1 MIFVNLLYWLT
12 KETKKMNKFN
22 QARQKQRSDEE
33 QAEMFADTMDMIAR
47 ERAVLRLFDG
57 NKSLQ
62 VHNLSHAVNI
72 INQQLGHEYD
82 NMLMNTSTEE
92 LHILH
97 DGIKVLIYLWQYQNG
112 NSIDLRTELHHPE
125 NFSDY
130 QDYIKHLLRLS
141 KLETTIKVLGN
152 FKK

>member
-22 QARQKQRSDEE
+22 QVRKQKNADDE

-47 ERAVLRLFDG
+47 ERAVLRLFNG

-62 VHNLSHAVNI
+62 VHNLSHAVNL
-72 INQQLGHEYD
+72 INEQLGHEYD
-82 NMLMNTSTEE
+82 NMIMNTSTEE

-97 DGIKVLIYLWQYQNG
+97 DGIKTLIHGWQHSNE
-112 NSIDLRTELHHPE
+112 IDTELAKELQNPQ

-141 KLETTIKVLGN
+141 KLETTIKALAN
-152 FKK
+152 FKN

>member
-1 MIFVNLLYWLT
+1 
-12 KETKKMNKFN
+12 MNKFN

-62 VHNLSHAVNI
+62 VHNLSHAVSL
-72 INQQLGHEYD
+72 INKHLEYEYD
-82 NMLMNTSTEE
+82 DMIMNTSTEE
-92 LHILH
+92 MHVLH
-97 DGIKVLIYLWQYQNG
+97 DGIKTLIHGWQ
-112 NSIDLRTELHHPE
+112 NSNEIDTELVEELQNPQ

-141 KLETTIKVLGN
+141 KLETTIKALAN
-152 FKK
+152 FKN

>member
-1 MIFVNLLYWLT
+1 
-12 KETKKMNKFN
+12 MNKFN
-22 QARQKQRSDEE
+22 QVRKQKNADDK

-47 ERAVLRLFDG
+47 ERAVLRLFSG

-62 VHNLSHAVNI
+62 VHNLSHAVSL
-72 INQQLGHEYD
+72 INKQLEHEYD
-82 NMLMNTSTEE
+82 NMMKNTASEE

-97 DGIKVLIYLWQYQNG
+97 DGIKILIYLWEYQND

-125 NFSDY
+125 NYSDY
-130 QDYIKHLLRLS
+130 QDYIEHLLRLS

-152 FKK
+152 FKQ

>member
-72 INQQLGHEYD
+72 INKQLGHEYD

-97 DGIKVLIYLWQYQNG
+97 DGIKVLIYLWQYQND

-141 KLETTIKVLGN
+141 KLETTIKALAN
-152 FKK
+152 FKN

>member
-1 MIFVNLLYWLT
+1 
-12 KETKKMNKFN
+12 MNKFN
-22 QARQKQRSDEE
+22 QVRKQKNADDE

-62 VHNLSHAVNI
+62 VHNLSHAVSL
-72 INQQLGHEYD
+72 INEQLGHEYD
-82 NMLMNTSTEE
+82 DMIMNTSTEE
-92 LHILH
+92 MQELH
-97 DGIKVLIYLWQYQNG
+97 DGIKVLIYLWQYQND

-125 NFSDY
+125 SFSDY

-141 KLETTIKVLGN
+141 KLETIIKALAN
-152 FKK
+152 FKQ

>member
-1 MIFVNLLYWLT
+1 MDKF
-12 KETKKMNKFN
+12 KKAKLNKN
-22 QARQKQRSDEE
+22 ADDE

-82 NMLMNTSTEE
+82 NMIMNTSTEE
-92 LHILH
+92 MHVLH
-97 DGIKVLIYLWQYQNG
+97 DGIKTLIHDWQ
-112 NSIDLRTELHHPE
+112 NSNEIDTELAEELQNPQ

-152 FKK
+152 F

>member
-1 MIFVNLLYWLT
+1 
-12 KETKKMNKFN
+12 MNKFN
-22 QARQKQRSDEE
+22 QVRKQKNADDE

-47 ERAVLRLFDG
+47 ERAVLRLFNG

-72 INQQLGHEYD
+72 INKQLGHEYD

-97 DGIKVLIYLWQYQNG
+97 DGIKVLIYLWQYQND

-141 KLETTIKVLGN
+141 KLETTIKALAN
-152 FKK
+152 FKN

>member
-22 QARQKQRSDEE
+22 QVRKQKNADDK

-47 ERAVLRLFDG
+47 ERAVLRLFSG

-62 VHNLSHAVNI
+62 VHNLSHAVSL
-72 INQQLGHEYD
+72 INKQLEHEYD
-82 NMLMNTSTEE
+82 NMMKNTASEE

-97 DGIKVLIYLWQYQNG
+97 DGIKILIYLWEYQND

-125 NFSDY
+125 NYSDY

-141 KLETTIKVLGN
+141 KLETTIKVLAN
-152 FKK
+152 F

>member
-1 MIFVNLLYWLT
+1 
-12 KETKKMNKFN
+12 MNKF
-22 QARQKQRSDEE
+22 RQVRKQKNADDE

-47 ERAVLRLFDG
+47 ERAVLKLYDG
-57 NKSLQ
+57 KQSMQ

-72 INQQLGHEYD
+72 INQQLGHESD
-82 NMLMNTSTEE
+82 NMMMNTSTEE
-92 LHILH
+92 MIILH
-97 DGIKVLIYLWQYQNG
+97 DGIKTLIHGWQHSNEI
-112 NSIDLRTELHHPE
+112 NTELAKELQNPQ

-130 QDYIKHLLRLS
+130 QDYIKYLVRLS

>member
-1 MIFVNLLYWLT
+1 
-12 KETKKMNKFN
+12 MNKFN
-22 QARQKQRSDEE
+22 QVRKQKNADDK

-47 ERAVLRLFDG
+47 ERAVLRLFSG

-62 VHNLSHAVNI
+62 VHNLSHAVSL
-72 INQQLGHEYD
+72 INKQLEHEYD
-82 NMLMNTSTEE
+82 NMMKNTASEE

-97 DGIKVLIYLWQYQNG
+97 DGIKILIYLWEYQND

-125 NFSDY
+125 NYSDY

-141 KLETTIKVLGN
+141 KLETTIKALAN
-152 FKK
+152 FKN

>member
-1 MIFVNLLYWLT
+1 
-12 KETKKMNKFN
+12 MNKFN
-22 QARQKQRSDEE
+22 QVRKQKNADDE

-47 ERAVLRLFDG
+47 ERVVLRLFDG
-57 NKSLQ
+57 NKSFQ
-62 VHNLSHAVNI
+62 VHNLSHAVNL
-72 INQQLGHEYD
+72 INEQLGHEYD

-97 DGIKVLIYLWQYQNG
+97 DGIKTLIHGWHHSNE
-112 NSIDLRTELHHPE
+112 IDTELVKELQNPQ

-141 KLETTIKVLGN
+141 KLETTIKALAN
-152 FKK
+152 FKN

>member
-1 MIFVNLLYWLT
+1 
-12 KETKKMNKFN
+12 MNKF
-22 QARQKQRSDEE
+22 RQVRKQKNADDE

-47 ERAVLRLFDG
+47 ERAVLKLYDG
-57 NKSLQ
+57 KQSMQ

-82 NMLMNTSTEE
+82 NMMMNTSTEE

-97 DGIKVLIYLWQYQNG
+97 DGIKTLIHGWQHSNE
-112 NSIDLRTELHHPE
+112 IDTELVKELQNPQ

-130 QDYIKHLLRLS
+130 QDYIKYLVRLS

>member
-1 MIFVNLLYWLT
+1 
-12 KETKKMNKFN
+12 MNKFN
-22 QARQKQRSDEE
+22 QVRKQKNADDK

-47 ERAVLRLFDG
+47 ERAVLRLFSG

-62 VHNLSHAVNI
+62 VHNLSHAVSL
-72 INQQLGHEYD
+72 INKQLEHEYD
-82 NMLMNTSTEE
+82 NMMKNTASEE

-97 DGIKVLIYLWQYQNG
+97 DGIKILIYLWEYQND

-125 NFSDY
+125 NYSDY
-130 QDYIKHLLRLS
+130 QDYIKHLVRLS

-152 FKK
+152 FKQ

>member
-1 MIFVNLLYWLT
+1 
-12 KETKKMNKFN
+12 MNKFN
-22 QARQKQRSDEE
+22 QARQKKRSDEE

-47 ERAVLRLFDG
+47 ERAVLRLFSG

-62 VHNLSHAVNI
+62 VHNLSHAVSL
-72 INQQLGHEYD
+72 INKQLEHEYD
-82 NMLMNTSTEE
+82 NMMKNTASEE

-97 DGIKVLIYLWQYQNG
+97 DGIKILIYLWEYQND
-112 NSIDLRTELHHPE
+112 NSIYLRTELHHPE

>member
-1 MIFVNLLYWLT
+1 MDKFKQAKL
-12 KETKKMNKFN
+12 NKN
-22 QARQKQRSDEE
+22 ADDE

-47 ERAVLRLFDG
+47 ERAVLRLFSG

-62 VHNLSHAVNI
+62 VHNLSHAVSL
-72 INQQLGHEYD
+72 INKQLEHEYD
-82 NMLMNTSTEE
+82 NMMKNTASEE

-97 DGIKVLIYLWQYQNG
+97 DGIKILIYLWEYQND

-125 NFSDY
+125 NYSDY

-152 FKK
+152 FKQ

>member
-1 MIFVNLLYWLT
+1 
-12 KETKKMNKFN
+12 MNKFN

-62 VHNLSHAVNI
+62 VHNLSHAINI

-97 DGIKVLIYLWQYQNG
+97 DGIKTLIHGWQHSNE
-112 NSIDLRTELHHPE
+112 IDTELVKELQNPQ

-141 KLETTIKVLGN
+141 KLETTIKALAN
-152 FKK
+152 FKN

>member
-1 MIFVNLLYWLT
+1 
-12 KETKKMNKFN
+12 MNKFN
-22 QARQKQRSDEE
+22 QVRKQKNADDK

-47 ERAVLRLFDG
+47 ERAVLRLFSG

-62 VHNLSHAVNI
+62 VHNLSHAVSL
-72 INQQLGHEYD
+72 INKQLEHEYD
-82 NMLMNTSTEE
+82 NMMKNTASEE

-97 DGIKVLIYLWQYQNG
+97 DGIKILIYLWEYQND

-125 NFSDY
+125 NYSDY

>member
-1 MIFVNLLYWLT
+1 
-12 KETKKMNKFN
+12 MNKFN
-22 QARQKQRSDEE
+22 QVRKQKNADDE

-47 ERAVLRLFDG
+47 VRAVLRLFDG

-62 VHNLSHAVNI
+62 VHSLSHAINI

-82 NMLMNTSTEE
+82 NMIMNTSTEE

-97 DGIKVLIYLWQYQNG
+97 DGIKVLIYLWQYKNG

-125 NFSDY
+125 NYSDY
-130 QDYIKHLLRLS
+130 QDYIKHLVRLS
-141 KLETTIKVLGN
+141 KLETTIKALAN
-152 FKK
+152 FKN

>member
-1 MIFVNLLYWLT
+1 
-12 KETKKMNKFN
+12 MNKFN
-22 QARQKQRSDEE
+22 QVRKQKNADDD

-47 ERAVLRLFDG
+47 ERAVMKLYDG
-57 NKSLQ
+57 KQSMQ

-72 INQQLGHEYD
+72 INQQLVREYD
-82 NMLMNTSTEE
+82 NMIMNTSTEE
-92 LHILH
+92 MHILH
-97 DGIKVLIYLWQYQNG
+97 DGIKTLIHGWQHSNEIDTALAKELQN
-112 NSIDLRTELHHPE
+112 PQ

>member
-1 MIFVNLLYWLT
+1 
-12 KETKKMNKFN
+12 MNKFN
-22 QARQKQRSDEE
+22 QVRKQKNADDK

-47 ERAVLRLFDG
+47 ERAVLRLFSG

-62 VHNLSHAVNI
+62 VHNLSHAVSL
-72 INQQLGHEYD
+72 INKQLEHEYD
-82 NMLMNTSTEE
+82 NMMKNTASEE

-97 DGIKVLIYLWQYQNG
+97 DGIKILIYLWEYQND